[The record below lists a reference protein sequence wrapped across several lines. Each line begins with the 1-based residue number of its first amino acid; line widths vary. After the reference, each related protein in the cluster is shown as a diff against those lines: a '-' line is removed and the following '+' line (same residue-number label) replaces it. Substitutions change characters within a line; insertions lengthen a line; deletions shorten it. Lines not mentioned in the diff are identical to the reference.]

1 MGIRFYCPNGHK
13 LHVKAFQAGLRGIC
27 PYCGTPVDI
36 PLQSTRPSSKEERL
50 ARKRQ
55 GARPGSHDKP
65 VPILQKK
72 VAATSAE
79 GPQALGG
86 PARTGSTPPSAAAAT
101 SPPAAATGPGAPSMR
116 QQAKPQSR
124 AMEATIPRHAALAA
138 EPWGE
143 PFAQE
148 QSAARL
154 FGAGGAATAQPPA
167 PPLVTRT
174 THDLTILDEAPNAVW
189 YVRPSTGGQY
199 GPATRDVLRTWL
211 AEGRIAHDTLVWR
224 EGWRDWRE
232 AGEVFPQLAPS
243 PEDPV
248 PGLRSIIEEEVYA
261 LGPMATSPGQVAEGA
276 QGHGNT
282 TLVMLLLAGLVVLAT
297 AIIGLWLWL
306 DTGS

>member
-27 PYCGTPVDI
+27 PYCGMPVDI

-55 GARPGSHDKP
+55 AGGGGAQDRPA
-65 VPILQKK
+65 PILQEPAGGTAPERRE
-72 VAATSAE
+72 VGTGAARSGTSPGSAPTAAA
-79 GPQALGG
+79 GTGAPATPQSGAQGAAIARGEAYAGG
-86 PARTGSTPPSAAAAT
+86 PWGQVPAQDAAGARSSGTPA
-101 SPPAAATGPGAPSMR
+101 SPGVQPA
-116 QQAKPQSR
+116 
-124 AMEATIPRHAALAA
+124 
-138 EPWGE
+138 
-143 PFAQE
+143 
-148 QSAARL
+148 
-154 FGAGGAATAQPPA
+154 A

-174 THDLTILDEAPNAVW
+174 THDLSVLDEAPNAVW
-189 YVRPSTGGQY
+189 YVRPSAGGQY
-199 GPATRDVLRTWL
+199 GPATADVLRTWL

-243 PEDPV
+243 ADDPV

-261 LGPMATSPGQVAEGA
+261 LGPMASRPGQPAERA
-276 QGHGNT
+276 AGHGNS

>member
-55 GARPGSHDKP
+55 AAGSRNGGQP
-65 VPILQKK
+65 VPILQKGPRERTAPRK
-72 VAATSAE
+72 EDQSVSGPTGSAS
-79 GPQALGG
+79 GSGGASTTANTPLPQA
-86 PARTGSTPPSAAAAT
+86 AA
-101 SPPAAATGPGAPSMR
+101 
-116 QQAKPQSR
+116 Q
-124 AMEATIPRHAALAA
+124 EATIARGTGSAA
-138 EPWGE
+138 ESSGQAPARE
-143 PFAQE
+143 ANLARPSDT
-148 QSAARL
+148 SAS
-154 FGAGGAATAQPPA
+154 AGAQPAA

-174 THDLTILDEAPNAVW
+174 THNLSVLDEAPNAVW
-189 YVRPSTGGQY
+189 YVRPSAGGQY
-199 GPATRDVLRTWL
+199 GPATADVLRTWL

-243 PEDPV
+243 PDDVV

-261 LGPMATSPGQVAEGA
+261 LGPMATSPA
-276 QGHGNT
+276 QASERASGYGSS